1 MNYSEW
7 SSHEYNSYK
16 NDPKHYNS
24 SEEEKQNI
32 LDTHAVVSDKS
43 KKTSLKEWATLS
55 YGGNGGPSIEGDNH
69 GMTHDRLGLVID
81 HLGEVRTNLNKE
93 SVHEFVQDAQGW
105 MKRMDDLK

>member
-24 SEEEKQNI
+24 S
-32 LDTHAVVSDKS
+32 S
-43 KKTSLKEWATLS
+43 
-55 YGGNGGPSIEGDNH
+55 DNH
-69 GMTHDRLGLVID
+69 GLANDRLGLVMN
-81 HLGEVRTNLNKE
+81 HLGETRTNLNKE

-105 MKRMDDLK
+105 MKRMNNL

>member
-24 SEEEKQNI
+24 SEEEKRNI
-32 LDTHAVVSDKS
+32 
-43 KKTSLKEWATLS
+43 KEWTTLS
-55 YGGNGGPSIEGDNH
+55 YGGNGGPSIDGDNH
-69 GMTHDRLGLVID
+69 GMIQDRLGLVFD
-81 HLGEVRTNLNKE
+81 HLGEVRTNLKKE
-93 SVHEFVQDAQGW
+93 SVHEFTQDAQGW

>member
-24 SEEEKQNI
+24 SNEEKKTIRESHN
-32 LDTHAVVSDKS
+32 LTS
-43 KKTSLKEWATLS
+43 KPKKANLNEWATLS
-55 YGGNGGPSIEGDNH
+55 YGGHGGPSIEGDNH
-69 GMTHDRLGLVID
+69 GLANDRLGLVMN
-81 HLGEVRTNLNKE
+81 HLGETRTNLNKE

-105 MKRMDDLK
+105 MKRMNNL